1 MQRPVTL
8 WGERQ
13 KVWDLEVLKKRRGEG
28 MMVVREERARRRG
41 EALLRDL
48 AGEICW
54 GLGNGQRWD
63 LLDFEGAE
71 IVAYVLPDDF
81 VGRHGGRL
89 VGVTR
94 RLSFFS

>member
-1 MQRPVTL
+1 M
-8 WGERQ
+8 
-13 KVWDLEVLKKRRGEG
+13 
-28 MMVVREERARRRG
+28 EERARRRG
-41 EALLRDL
+41 EAFWGDL

-63 LLDFEGAE
+63 LLDFKGAE
-71 IVAYVLPDDF
+71 IVTYVLPDDF

-94 RLSFFS
+94 RLFFL